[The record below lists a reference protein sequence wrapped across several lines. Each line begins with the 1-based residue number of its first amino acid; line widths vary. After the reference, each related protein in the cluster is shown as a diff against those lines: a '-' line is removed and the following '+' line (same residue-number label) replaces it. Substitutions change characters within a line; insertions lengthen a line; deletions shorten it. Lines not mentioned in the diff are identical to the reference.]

1 MFIDSQLTAA
11 IDLAQTKF
19 KCCAINSDINYDTS
33 LWRLQGYGQRDWA
46 VPLTCCFLRN
56 RHEYQSH
63 LDPKPENLT
72 MCQSLQKHEHNLARH
87 SDGCL
92 DALDE
97 WYRAHY
103 ITFLAGSAIIAVVEF
118 AVLLS
123 IILSCTR
130 TSRRRVALTTTGTSM
145 AMNLVHSRPAKK
157 RRVPIPQQTVF
168 STANDNVYMNSVASE
183 HSGGVHLHDS
193 NAQKNFNDTETTI
206 HPYHIS
212 KSYLV

>member
-1 MFIDSQLTAA
+1 M
-11 IDLAQTKF
+11 AQTKF

-56 RHEYQSH
+56 RDESQSH

-92 DALDE
+92 DALEE
-97 WYRAHY
+97 WYRSHY
-103 ITFLAGSAIIAVVEF
+103 ITFLGGSTVMAIVEF

-123 IILSCTR
+123 IILSCAR
-130 TSRRRVALTTTGTSM
+130 TNRRRVALTTTGTSM
-145 AMNLVHSRPAKK
+145 TTHALDSRPAKK
-157 RRVPIPQQTVF
+157 RQAPQQPVF
-168 STANDNVYMNSVASE
+168 SSPNDNTYMNSVTSE
-183 HSGGVHLHDS
+183 QSCATHLPDLS
-193 NAQKNFNDTETTI
+193 PQKSFNDTETAI
-206 HPYHIS
+206 HPFHIS